1 MAAKYYLNRLTNEAE
16 TLPNP
21 TDFAVMRMLQRGF
34 VEVSV
39 DEWQKYVDSHF
50 ND

>member
-1 MAAKYYLNRLTNEAE
+1 MYFINRLTNEAE

-21 TDFAVMRMLQRGF
+21 TEYSIMMMKQRGF
-34 VEVSV
+34 IEVSEE
-39 DEWQKYVDSHF
+39 EWQKYVDSHF